1 VKLPLFTS
9 LRGYDT
15 GWLRGD
21 VVAGLT
27 VWAVL
32 VPEALAYASIAGVSP
47 VVGLYAAPGALLL
60 YAAFGSSR
68 HLVVGP
74 MSATAALSAAAVADV
89 AMPNSAGFVAHTA
102 ALAITTGLIALVAGL
117 LRLGFLASFISE
129 PVLKGF
135 IIGLALTIVAGQ
147 LPDLFGVEGRGGNF
161 FEKLWHLLSDL
172 DQTSVTTLAVGLAS
186 LAMVLGLR
194 RFAPAVPGSLV
205 AVLVGIAAVGLL
217 DLDAHGVEI
226 VGQID
231 SGLPALGIPDVAAAD
246 YLALAPAAAGVML
259 VGFAEGL
266 GAAKTYAARHHY
278 EVDADRELLGLGA
291 ANLGSGLSSGMVV
304 NGSLSKTAVNGSAGA
319 RSQVSGLVVA
329 ALTILTLLFLTGL
342 FENLPQAT
350 RAAVVIA
357 AVIELVDFPAL
368 ATLYRIATRELR
380 GIYGIAARP
389 DFIAAVAALAG
400 VLVFDTLP
408 GLFIGIVVSLL
419 LLLYRASRPH
429 VAVLG
434 QVPGT
439 PGQYGDIQRH
449 PGNELEPG
457 IALLRVEGGLFF
469 ANADT
474 VRAAVRAHAAEPGT
488 RAVVLD
494 AETAPFIDVSAA
506 RMLVQV
512 TDDLRRLGVE
522 LVLTRSTVGLNG
534 LMASITR
541 SMVAERASTNTA
553 ALPCWSCWPI
563 CLMVSSSVPTS
574 ASLPARAPVP
584 APMASPAMG
593 MRNSM
598 PISVPHR
605 RPRPPRPR
613 SG

>member
-1 VKLPLFTS
+1 MTGPPALGDGGRVKLPLFTS
-9 LRGYDT
+9 LRGYET

-21 VVAGLT
+21 AVAGLT

-117 LRLGFLASFISE
+117 LRLSFLASFISE

-147 LPDLFGVEGRGGNF
+147 LPDLFGVEGGGGNF
-161 FEKLWHLLSDL
+161 FEKLRRLLSNL

-186 LAMVLGLR
+186 LALVLGLR

-205 AVLVGIAAVGLL
+205 AVLVGIAAVWLL

-226 VGQID
+226 VGQIN
-231 SGLPALGIPDVAAAD
+231 SGLPALGTPDVAAAD

-278 EVDADRELLGLGA
+278 EVDANRELVGLGA
-291 ANLGSGLSSGMVV
+291 ANLGAGLSSGMVV

-350 RAAVVIA
+350 LAAVVIA

-368 ATLYRIATRELR
+368 AALYRIATRELR

-408 GLFIGIVVSLL
+408 GLFIGVVVSLL

-449 PGNELEPG
+449 PENELEPG

-474 VRAAVRAHAAEPGT
+474 VRAAVRARAAEPGT

-506 RMLVQV
+506 RMLVQL

-522 LVLTRSTVGLNG
+522 LVLTHSVGQVRDVL
-534 LMASITR
+534 R
-541 SMVAERASTNTA
+541 RADTA
-553 ALPCWSCWPI
+553 ATLPPAYP
-563 CLMVSSSVPTS
+563 SVQAAVEALS
-574 ASLPARAPVP
+574 DGS
-584 APMASPAMG
+584 
-593 MRNSM
+593 
-598 PISVPHR
+598 
-605 RPRPPRPR
+605 RPRDPESPGPR
-613 SG
+613 

>member
-161 FEKLWHLLSDL
+161 FEQLWRLLSDL

-186 LAMVLGLR
+186 LTLVLGLR

-217 DLDAHGVEI
+217 DLDAHGVAI

-231 SGLPALGIPDVAAAD
+231 SGLPALGTPDVAAAD
-246 YLALAPAAAGVML
+246 FLALAPAAAAVML

-278 EVDADRELLGLGA
+278 EVDANRELLGLGA

-350 RAAVVIA
+350 LAAVVIA

-449 PGNELEPG
+449 PENELEPG

-522 LVLTRSTVGLNG
+522 LVLTRSVGQVRDVL
-534 LMASITR
+534 R
-541 SMVAERASTNTA
+541 RADTA
-553 ALPCWSCWPI
+553 ATLPPAYP
-563 CLMVSSSVPTS
+563 SVQAAVEALS
-574 ASLPARAPVP
+574 DGS
-584 APMASPAMG
+584 
-593 MRNSM
+593 
-598 PISVPHR
+598 
-605 RPRPPRPR
+605 RPRDPQSPGPR
-613 SG
+613 